1 VETSPIQLE
10 KENHM
15 LSLRTMALIALGAAL
30 VVAAPAVGTSVSS
43 SQGANPPAQI
53 AGGDVAPPLPSLV
66 NTRLVR
72 AQSALASATAD
83 FDQNQPAQAVVP
95 VGAAVSNVT
104 KAWGA
109 EKYIIKTTPP
119 PPAGDGILPDGGA
132 VGVAAYAGPEDTGF
146 AVLSAQHDIVVTSV
160 GMVETTNAALQ
171 KSLLS
176 SITSAQAATETAI
189 RYIHSIAP
197 PPPPADAGV
206 QPDGGAVGS
215 TWAIVMPN
223 LVPLL
228 DDEIQEIT
236 GRKAL
241 NKFPAAVQT
250 ALTNA
255 QAKAITAKNLV
266 NQWWPPVPAD

>member
-1 VETSPIQLE
+1 
-10 KENHM
+10 M
-15 LSLRTMALIALGAAL
+15 LSFRTMALIALGAAL

-83 FDQNQPAQAVVP
+83 FDQNQPAHAVVP

-119 PPAGDGILPDGGA
+119 PPADDGIQPDGTGGA
-132 VGVAAYAGPEDTGF
+132 VSAYAGPEDTGF
-146 AVLSAQHDIVVTSV
+146 AVLSAQHDVVVTSV

-176 SITSAQAATETAI
+176 SISSAQAATEAAI
-189 RYIHSIAP
+189 RYIHKIAP
-197 PPPPADAGV
+197 PPVDAGV
-206 QPDGGAVGS
+206 QPDGTGAGS
-215 TWAIVMPN
+215 TWDTVMPN
-223 LVPLL
+223 LVPIL
-228 DDEIQEIT
+228 DDEIQQIK

-241 NKFPAAVQT
+241 NKFPAAVQS

-255 QAKAITAKNLV
+255 QARATTAKNLV

>member
-15 LSLRTMALIALGAAL
+15 LSFRTMALIALGAAL
-30 VVAAPAVGTSVSS
+30 VVVAPAVGTSVSS

-109 EKYIIKTTPP
+109 EKYSIKTTPP
-119 PPAGDGILPDGGA
+119 PPAGDGVLPDGTGGA
-132 VGVAAYAGPEDTGF
+132 VTAYAGPEDTGF
-146 AVLSAQHDIVVTSV
+146 AVLSAQHDVVVTSV

-176 SITSAQAATETAI
+176 SITSVQAARLTAI
-189 RYIHSIAP
+189 KYIHSIAP
-197 PPPPADAGV
+197 PPADDGV
-206 QPDGGAVGS
+206 QADDEGAP
-215 TWAIVMPN
+215 TWDTVMPN
-223 LVPLL
+223 LVPIL

-255 QAKAITAKNLV
+255 QARAITAKNLI
-266 NQWWPPVPAD
+266 NQWWPPVPAV

>member
-1 VETSPIQLE
+1 
-10 KENHM
+10 M
-15 LSLRTMALIALGAAL
+15 LSFRTMALIALGAAL

-119 PPAGDGILPDGGA
+119 PPADAGIQPDGTGGA
-132 VGVAAYAGPEDTGF
+132 VGAYAGPEDTGF
-146 AVLSAQHDIVVTSV
+146 AVLSAQHDVVVTSV

-176 SITSAQAATETAI
+176 SISSAQAATEAAI
-189 RYIHSIAP
+189 RYIHKIAP
-197 PPPPADAGV
+197 PPPVGDGV
-206 QPDGGAVGS
+206 QPDGTGAGS
-215 TWAIVMPN
+215 TWDTVMPN
-223 LVPLL
+223 LVPIL
-228 DDEIQEIT
+228 DDEIQEIK

-255 QAKAITAKNLV
+255 QAKATTAKNLV
-266 NQWWPPVPAD
+266 NQWWPPVPAG